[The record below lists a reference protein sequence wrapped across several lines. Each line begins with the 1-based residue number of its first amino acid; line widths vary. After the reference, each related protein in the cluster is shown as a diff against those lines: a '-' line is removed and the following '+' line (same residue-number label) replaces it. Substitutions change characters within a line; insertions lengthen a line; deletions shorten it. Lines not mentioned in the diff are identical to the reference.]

1 MSKKKHVVKGEGSV
15 ARIRENSR
23 LMRTHVSMTHLFAV
37 APTGLS
43 SLKCQPGDVTT
54 QSDLITWIKLQYK
67 YHGHITMA
75 TRPGVHPQS
84 VPHLGVSVMLV
95 PSDIS
100 ETMVDFINGRHPGR
114 SILDVFSSGLF
125 GSDFL
130 HAFDGNLEDDIIYSD
145 EDEDD
150 EDDDDREADKHAKE
164 LLEEE
169 RRKEKTEKNK
179 RKKMPL
185 TCLSAAHLSVSRS
198 PVCQPLTCLS
208 AAHLSVSLSPVCQ
221 PLTCL
226 SAAHLSVS
234 RSPVCQPLTCLFLFQ
249 RKKAKKRLEKENAA
263 RDTFPEEE
271 RGKSDSDKEENK
283 RECDETQNTTEE
295 VTHDDGEKEER
306 EEADE
311 EPKDLDLNNSY
322 ASPEDTRKQRPAR
335 ARTKDRRKDKDRRRL
350 TEGQQLDEG
359 KTKEVEEAVIQ
370 KKDEDGEAETEGQ
383 SSLLRTSHGGAESSL
398 FDLAV
403 KYFTDAIRYN
413 PKEFKLFGNRSLC
426 YERTQQYESALRDAD
441 LALCME
447 PNWVKG
453 LFRKGKALCGLK
465 RYYEASLIYK
475 EVLQLD
481 SSSTEAMQEL
491 KRAQTLHLM
500 EMGFSWAQSS
510 EALKTH
516 ATLEAAVEALF
527 GDLNLH
533 PADAAAGP
541 DVTEQPAAQDGGS
554 GDSEWIVR
562 QTSRPRMQQADDSGQ
577 SRSQSPPPPKN
588 PARVELFPVWVGSLA
603 PTVTYTTLHE
613 LFSSSYKKECF
624 FWRTTGCTRS
634 DCTYKHVPEH
644 KNIDKDKFT
653 SRLGNIN
660 M

>member
-1 MSKKKHVVKGEGSV
+1 
-15 ARIRENSR
+15 
-23 LMRTHVSMTHLFAV
+23 
-37 APTGLS
+37 
-43 SLKCQPGDVTT
+43 
-54 QSDLITWIKLQYK
+54 
-67 YHGHITMA
+67 
-75 TRPGVHPQS
+75 
-84 VPHLGVSVMLV
+84 
-95 PSDIS
+95 
-100 ETMVDFINGRHPGR
+100 MVDFINGRHPGR

-130 HAFDGNLEDDIIYSD
+130 HSFDGNLEDDIIYSD

-150 EDDDDREADKHAKE
+150 EDDDDRVYSQNSAHKALEPHPRIRQLTDEEADKHAKE

-169 RRKEKTEKNK
+169 RRKDKTEKNK
-179 RKKMPL
+179 RKKM
-185 TCLSAAHLSVSRS
+185 
-198 PVCQPLTCLS
+198 
-208 AAHLSVSLSPVCQ
+208 
-221 PLTCL
+221 
-226 SAAHLSVS
+226 
-234 RSPVCQPLTCLFLFQ
+234 
-249 RKKAKKRLEKENAA
+249 RKKAKKRLEKENAV
-263 RDTFPEEE
+263 RDTLPDEE
-271 RGKSDSDKEENK
+271 RGKSDSDREENK

-295 VTHDDGEKEER
+295 VTHDDGEKKER
-306 EEADE
+306 EKEDE

-322 ASPEDTRKQRPAR
+322 VSPEDTSKQRPAR
-335 ARTKDRRKDKDRRRL
+335 ARTKDRHKDKDRRRI
-350 TEGQQLDEG
+350 TEGQQLDEE
-359 KTKEVEEAVIQ
+359 KTKVEEAAIQ
-370 KKDEDGEAETEGQ
+370 KKDEDREAETETGTELAAEDFTRRSRELAGVGNRLAASGQ
-383 SSLLRTSHGGAESSL
+383 Y
-398 FDLAV
+398 DLAV

-426 YERTQQYESALRDAD
+426 YERTQQYERALRDAD

-447 PNWVKG
+447 PNWIKG

-500 EMGFSWAQSS
+500 SLNMNLS
-510 EALKTH
+510 
-516 ATLEAAVEALF
+516 
-527 GDLNLH
+527 DLLSMFVGV
-533 PADAAAGP
+533 DAAAGQ
-541 DVTEQPAAQDGGS
+541 DVTEPAVQDEGG

-562 QTSRPRMQQADDSGQ
+562 QTSRPRMQQ
-577 SRSQSPPPPKN
+577 
-588 PARVELFPVWVGSLA
+588 ELFPVWVGSLA

>member
-23 LMRTHVSMTHLFAV
+23 LMRTH
-37 APTGLS
+37 
-43 SLKCQPGDVTT
+43 
-54 QSDLITWIKLQYK
+54 
-67 YHGHITMA
+67 
-75 TRPGVHPQS
+75 
-84 VPHLGVSVMLV
+84 
-95 PSDIS
+95 

-130 HAFDGNLEDDIIYSD
+130 HSFDGNLEDDIIYSD

-150 EDDDDREADKHAKE
+150 EDDDDRVYSQNSAHKALEPHPRIRQLTDEEADKHAKE

-169 RRKEKTEKNK
+169 RRKDKTEKNK
-179 RKKMPL
+179 RKKM
-185 TCLSAAHLSVSRS
+185 
-198 PVCQPLTCLS
+198 
-208 AAHLSVSLSPVCQ
+208 
-221 PLTCL
+221 
-226 SAAHLSVS
+226 
-234 RSPVCQPLTCLFLFQ
+234 
-249 RKKAKKRLEKENAA
+249 RKKAKKRLEKENAV
-263 RDTFPEEE
+263 RDTLPDEE
-271 RGKSDSDKEENK
+271 RGKSDSDREENK

-295 VTHDDGEKEER
+295 VTHDDGEKKER
-306 EEADE
+306 EKEDE

-322 ASPEDTRKQRPAR
+322 VSPEDTSKQRPAR
-335 ARTKDRRKDKDRRRL
+335 ARTKDRHKDKDRRRI
-350 TEGQQLDEG
+350 TEGQQLDEE
-359 KTKEVEEAVIQ
+359 KTKVEEAAIQ
-370 KKDEDGEAETEGQ
+370 KKDEDREAETETGTELAAEDFTRRSRELAGVGNRLAASGQ
-383 SSLLRTSHGGAESSL
+383 Y
-398 FDLAV
+398 DLAV

-426 YERTQQYESALRDAD
+426 YERTQQYERALRDAD

-447 PNWVKG
+447 PNWIKG

-527 GDLNLH
+527 GDLNLS
-533 PADAAAGP
+533 PADAAAGQ
-541 DVTEQPAAQDGGS
+541 DVTEPAVQDEGG

-562 QTSRPRMQQADDSGQ
+562 QTSRPRMQQSDDSGQ
-577 SRSQSPPPPKN
+577 SRSQSPPALKN

-613 LFSSSYKKECF
+613 LFSRAGTVFSIKMLLEHQCAFVNYSKKEDCDRAIHCINGMVVEGAPLSVRFPNKIHNGLGMSKMAATDFNTRPGSYKKECF